1 MKSTFLSPLND
12 YVVKSIFGDQKNI
25 ENTEALLKAI
35 LVDISPEEFGK
46 LTIVDPFLK
55 RIWRKDK
62 LGILDIRL
70 TTATGKVINVE
81 VQVNRY
87 KSMVKR
93 IIYYLAKLLIEQM
106 KSGFNYEKINQT
118 ICVVIVDHILCP
130 EEEHYLNFYDLRNPL
145 TGRPFT
151 DLLKVVII
159 ELPKVPKADD
169 GQPIWPWLKFFKC
182 QTKEELTMLTKTH
195 PEVKPAVNEYAKIS
209 WSDRR
214 RMIADF
220 KEKQR
225 RDKYDMLEF
234 AKDEGRDE
242 GIRQNQLQTARNLKA
257 MGIAPDKIAAATSLS
272 LEEVEKL

>member
-1 MKSTFLSPLND
+1 MNNTFLSPLND
-12 YVVKSIFGDQKNI
+12 YVVKSIFGDQRNI
-25 ENTEALLKAI
+25 ENTEALLKAA
-35 LVDISPEEFGK
+35 LDIPPEDFGK
-46 LTIVDPFLK
+46 LTIVDPFLN

-70 TTATGKVINVE
+70 TTTSGKVINVE
-81 VQVNRY
+81 VQVERH
-87 KSMVKR
+87 KSMIKR

-130 EEEHYLNFYDLRNPL
+130 EERHYLNSYELRNPL

-159 ELPKVPKADD
+159 ELPKVPETDD
-169 GQPIWPWLKFFKC
+169 GQAIWPWLRFFKSK
-182 QTKEELTMLTKTH
+182 TREELTMLTKTH

-209 WSDRR
+209 WSERR

-225 RDKYDMLEF
+225 RDKHAMLEF
-234 AKDEGRDE
+234 ARDEGREE
-242 GIRQNQLQTARNLKA
+242 GRQILLQTARNFKA
-257 MGIAPDKIAAATSLS
+257 MGDTAEKIAAATGLS
-272 LEEVEKL
+272 VEEVEEL

>member
-1 MKSTFLSPLND
+1 MQRTFLSPLND
-12 YVVKSIFGDQKNI
+12 YVVKSIFGDQRNI
-25 ENTEALLKAI
+25 ENTEAFLKTV
-35 LVDISPEEFGK
+35 LDIPPEEFGK

-70 TTATGKVINVE
+70 TTTTGRVINVE

-87 KSMVKR
+87 KFFIQR

-151 DLLKVVII
+151 DLVKVVIV
-159 ELPKVPKADD
+159 ELPKVPKTDD

-182 QTKEELTMLTKTH
+182 QTKEELTMLTQTH

-225 RDKYDMLEF
+225 RDKHAMLEF
-234 AKDEGRDE
+234 AKDEGREE
-242 GIRQNQLQTARNLKA
+242 GEQIRLALGLA
-257 MGIAPDKIAAATSLS
+257 
-272 LEEVEKL
+272 LEEKDQVIAELKRKLQEAGKE